1 MAQIERRMLAAQLPV
16 KIFPQLDRQ
25 LVRSAEQQHAPDI
38 AQQVDHHRDQHQR
51 ADPHP
56 HLLRGVMLLRHAVDH
71 NAHHLRWNKLQDGN
85 NDQQGNCAKIAAP
98 LPAEVPAELS
108 K

>member
-1 MAQIERRMLAAQLPV
+1 MLNERNRYTRNHIVCIHLQPYNN
-16 KIFPQLDRQ
+16 F
-25 LVRSAEQQHAPDI
+25 S
-38 AQQVDHHRDQHQR
+38 